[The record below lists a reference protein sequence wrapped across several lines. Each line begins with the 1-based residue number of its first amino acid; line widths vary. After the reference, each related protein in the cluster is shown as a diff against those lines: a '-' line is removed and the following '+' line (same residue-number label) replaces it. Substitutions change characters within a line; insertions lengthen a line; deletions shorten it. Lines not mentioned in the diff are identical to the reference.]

1 MARFMYD
8 HVHLISPNP
17 VKAAEF
23 YEQAFAATRVAVGQY
38 PEGGTRVEL
47 SIEGTRLLIRTP
59 VDPNGT
65 AEDAPGTRH
74 GLEHFGIRTDD
85 IESAVADLKAKG
97 VRFIEDIKLSPATG
111 SRIAF
116 LMAPDNVMIELV
128 QPAQVATAS

>member
-1 MARFMYD
+1 MVRYMYD

-23 YEQAFAATRVAVGQY
+23 YEQAFGATRVAVGQY

-47 SIEGTRLLIRTP
+47 RLEGTRLLIRTP
-59 VDPNGT
+59 VDTRCT
-65 AEDAPGTRH
+65 AQDAPGTRH

-85 IESAVADLKAKG
+85 IETAVTDLKAKG
-97 VRFIEDIKLSPATG
+97 VQFLGDITVSSATG
-111 SRIAF
+111 ARIAF

-128 QPAQVATAS
+128 QPARTATTS

>member
-1 MARFMYD
+1 MARYMYD

-17 VKAAEF
+17 VQAAEF
-23 YEQAFAATRVAVGQY
+23 YENAFGATRVAVGQY

-47 SIEGTRLLIRTP
+47 HLEGTRLLIRTP
-59 VDPNGT
+59 VDTSGN
-65 AEDAPGTRH
+65 AEDAPGTRY

-97 VRFIEDIKLSPATG
+97 VKFIQDIKLSPATG

-116 LMAPDNVMIELV
+116 VMAPDNVMIELV
-128 QPAQVATAS
+128 QPARPS

>member
-1 MARFMYD
+1 MPRYMYD

-23 YEQAFAATRVAVGQY
+23 YEQAFGATRVAVGQY
-38 PEGGTRVEL
+38 PTGGTRVEL
-47 SIEGTRLLIRTP
+47 RIAGTRLLIRTP
-59 VDPNGT
+59 VNASCV

-85 IESAVADLKAKG
+85 IESAVSDLKAKG
-97 VRFIEDIKLSPATG
+97 VRFLEEIRVSPATG

-128 QPAQVATAS
+128 QPAQS

>member
-23 YEQAFAATRVAVGQY
+23 YEQAFGATRVAVGQY
-38 PEGGTRVEL
+38 PAGGTRVEL

-85 IESAVADLKAKG
+85 IESAVADLKTKG

>member
-1 MARFMYD
+1 MVRYMYD

-23 YEQAFAATRVAVGQY
+23 YEHAFGATRVAVGQY

-47 SIEGTRLLIRTP
+47 RLEGTRLLIRTP
-59 VDPNGT
+59 VDASCT

-85 IESAVADLKAKG
+85 IETAVTDLKAKG
-97 VRFIEDIKLSPATG
+97 VQFIGDIKVSSATG
-111 SRIAF
+111 ARIAF
-116 LMAPDNVMIELV
+116 LMAPDNVMIELL
-128 QPAQVATAS
+128 QPARTATAS

>member
-1 MARFMYD
+1 MAQYMYD

-17 VKAAEF
+17 VKTAEF
-23 YEQAFAATRVAVGQY
+23 YEQAFGASRVAAGQY
-38 PEGGTRVEL
+38 PGGGSRVEL
-47 SIEGTRLLIRTP
+47 HLEGTRLLIRTP
-59 VDPNGT
+59 VDPGGT

-85 IESAVADLKAKG
+85 IEAAVADLKAKG
-97 VRFIEDIKLSPATG
+97 VRFIQDISQSPATG

-128 QPAQVATAS
+128 QPAQT